1 MERGEG
7 FPPWKEKAGTG
18 VDVQKK
24 NEILMRHYDTALGLL
39 FIVHEVQKMKEKR
52 TRNWACLIYPRQSA
66 EDRTECPENWPEVLE
81 QLGVKAAVSPLH
93 DRDVYESDKVDEN
106 TGELIHKAGDLKKPH
121 RHVLFTFEGVKSERQ
136 VKELFAK
143 IGGVGCEPINSLYA
157 QVRYLT
163 HKDNAD
169 KAQYSSLDVLTFG
182 GFEYKRYASTR
193 DDEERDTTER
203 MGKIFN
209 IMAEGN
215 LDEFCHVAEY
225 LWQNEPEL
233 FATFRRN
240 SYFFAQFIRSKQD
253 FTKRLAVNELYLQ
266 QGRSVEGLHNPQ
278 TLPPSETEKG
288 GNHEN

>member
-1 MERGEG
+1 
-7 FPPWKEKAGTG
+7 
-18 VDVQKK
+18 
-24 NEILMRHYDTALGLL
+24 MRHYDTALGSL

-81 QLGVKAAVSPLH
+81 NLGVKAAVSPLH
-93 DRDVYESDKVDEN
+93 DRDVYESDKVDAN
-106 TGELIHKAGDLKKPH
+106 TGELVHKAGDLKKPH

-253 FTKRLAVNELYLQ
+253 FTKRLAENELYLE
-266 QGRSVEGLHNPQ
+266 QGRSEGGLHNLQ
-278 TLPPSETEKG
+278 SLPPSETEKG